1 MEALAQNTYTMEK
14 PLRERVIEI
23 LKELEMNKAELALR
37 MNFSRSA
44 VSQYLNGKYNS
55 NPEALEEKLTEFVKE
70 YEEHVKSETGEVSKL
85 RTDCYVNDS
94 TGVLQQVVS
103 SLLCTYKIMIRWV
116 PKHMKDTGDLF
127 SKICDMDNL
136 RKAHKNAKRGKGWYA
151 EVKCIEKD
159 LDHYLKRLQENL
171 IEHRYHTSEY
181 EIFTKKESNK
191 EREIYKLPFYPD
203 RIYQWAILQVIEPYL
218 LNSMTKDTYSAIPNR
233 GIQPIINQ
241 LRGYKKKIKKDGKVV
256 TEKWIPSIL
265 VSDPEATKYCLK
277 LDVRK
282 YYPSIVHDVLKAK
295 YRELFKDEELI
306 WLMDEIIDSI
316 STCPA
321 TEENIEILQRLGVAV
336 NIIIDDNGREFVDG
350 VGIPIGNYVSQYD
363 GNFNLSVVDHWLK
376 EVKGVKYYFRYMD
389 DMVIFGSSKEELH
402 KLKRELDEFM
412 AVNLKQVLK
421 HNWQVFPTKVRGV
434 DFVGYRF
441 FGEYTLL
448 RKSTC
453 KTFKRRMLSISSKR
467 ENNVSPTYSEW
478 CSFNSYVGWLQ
489 HCDSFRLYQKY
500 VEPNV
505 EYMHNYYLKEVKG
518 NAEICKCK
526 NYSGERKAS

>member
-1 MEALAQNTYTMEK
+1 
-14 PLRERVIEI
+14 
-23 LKELEMNKAELALR
+23 
-37 MNFSRSA
+37 
-44 VSQYLNGKYNS
+44 
-55 NPEALEEKLTEFVKE
+55 
-70 YEEHVKSETGEVSKL
+70 
-85 RTDCYVNDS
+85 
-94 TGVLQQVVS
+94 
-103 SLLCTYKIMIRWV
+103 
-116 PKHMKDTGDLF
+116 MKDTGDLF

-203 RIYQWAILQVIEPYL
+203 RICQWAILQVIEPYL

-412 AVNLKQVLK
+412 AVNLKQMLK

-518 NAEICKCK
+518 NAEICKRK